1 MKITNEEEE
10 ENRRGNQEHKWKERK
25 KVRKENIHIHM

>member
-10 ENRRGNQEHKWKERK
+10 ENRRGNQKHKWKERK
-25 KVRKENIHIHM
+25 NVRKENIHIHM